1 MHLRKTVR
9 VKKKCTR
16 CTKIYKISQIGCLLQ
31 CSISACCQ
39 HSLRLFY
46 VNFTTLLS
54 EVSIKL
60 TIIQF
65 TFRRCYRTIASPSI
79 LLFLFFSFL
88 VDVQPIA
95 VYRGMVKLV
104 TELCFSIRIQRPLYN
119 RVKFAI
125 VSR

>member
-1 MHLRKTVR
+1 MHLRKIFQD
-9 VKKKCTR
+9 KKICIR
-16 CTKIYKISQIGCLLQ
+16 YTKIYKISQIGCLLQ
-31 CSISACCQ
+31 CSISACHQ
-39 HSLRLFY
+39 QSLRLFY
-46 VNFTTLLS
+46 VNFTTLLF
-54 EVSIKL
+54 EVLIKL

-65 TFRRCYRTIASPSI
+65 TFHRCYRTITSPSI
-79 LLFLFFSFL
+79 LLFSFFFS
-88 VDVQPIA
+88 VNVQPTA